1 MSRPFAGS
9 PLDGFFFSGAF
20 FGPIGMSVKIVST
33 QDTVGSDSGLGRGL
47 KQAVSCRRRTVT
59 FRVLLLISCTGAATQ
74 RHRSRPPPFG

>member
-20 FGPIGMSVKIVST
+20 FGPIGMSVKIVCT

-47 KQAVSCRRRTVT
+47 KQAKLSEANRYFSC
-59 FRVLLLISCTGAATQ
+59 AATDQ
-74 RHRSRPPPFG
+74 LYRSSNTKISQ